1 MNEMFVTSIGGK
13 MYAMSINGRKN
24 ITDAIVR
31 AFVSAWLT
39 VRNASDQT
47 RGECLADVSLMKYIK
62 NGIQKGTVEE
72 RHTEFSEEVYK
83 ETGMKSEDWY
93 MITTKYSVGGY
104 SKNEVIFVEG

>member
-1 MNEMFVTSIGGK
+1 
-13 MYAMSINGRKN
+13 
-24 ITDAIVR
+24 
-31 AFVSAWLT
+31 
-39 VRNASDQT
+39 
-47 RGECLADVSLMKYIK
+47 MKYIK

-93 MITTKYSVGGY
+93 MITTKYSGGGY